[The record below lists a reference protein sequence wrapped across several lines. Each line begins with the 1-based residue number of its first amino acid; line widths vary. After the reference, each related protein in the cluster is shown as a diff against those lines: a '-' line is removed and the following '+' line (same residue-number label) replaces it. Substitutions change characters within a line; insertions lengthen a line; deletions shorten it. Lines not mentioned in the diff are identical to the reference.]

1 MFPHQDFTMNN
12 KSQKKLSI
20 LILNWRDIK
29 HPLAGGA
36 EISTHEH
43 AKGWVRAGHTVTI
56 FSSSFQDA
64 KTREE
69 IDGVRIIRKGSHYT
83 VHLHAFIYYLTKLRG
98 KIDLVIDEFHFI
110 PFFSPLYI
118 KKKKI
123 AFIHETAEELWFKNN
138 PFPINILGYRLE
150 PLFFK
155 LYKNM
160 TFITVSKS
168 TKKGLLKFGI
178 KENNIVIVQNGVQ
191 KVVNKFEKEENPVI
205 IYLGRLAKDKGVE
218 DAIEA
223 FSYLAKRAAKIKFWV
238 VGKEEKKD
246 YKKYLQKK
254 AKDLKIEQKMIFFDY
269 ISDEKKFEL
278 LKKAWMIINPS
289 IKEGWGLTVIEGA
302 SQGTPTVAYKT
313 VGLSDSIIDGK
324 TGLLVSL
331 RKPEGLADKILFLL
345 KHRTLYHRISQ
356 NAVEWSKSFSWDKS
370 VKKSLE
376 LIKNI

>member
-155 LYKNM
+155 LYKN
-160 TFITVSKS
+160 IC
-168 TKKGLLKFGI
+168 
-178 KENNIVIVQNGVQ
+178 
-191 KVVNKFEKEENPVI
+191 
-205 IYLGRLAKDKGVE
+205 
-218 DAIEA
+218 
-223 FSYLAKRAAKIKFWV
+223 
-238 VGKEEKKD
+238 
-246 YKKYLQKK
+246 
-254 AKDLKIEQKMIFFDY
+254 
-269 ISDEKKFEL
+269 
-278 LKKAWMIINPS
+278 
-289 IKEGWGLTVIEGA
+289 
-302 SQGTPTVAYKT
+302 
-313 VGLSDSIIDGK
+313 
-324 TGLLVSL
+324 
-331 RKPEGLADKILFLL
+331 
-345 KHRTLYHRISQ
+345 
-356 NAVEWSKSFSWDKS
+356 
-370 VKKSLE
+370 
-376 LIKNI
+376 